1 MSVGKDMQQERLKLA
16 SELWAEEIGAEFTHT
31 KANPFL
37 PEQIN
42 HATTGKIPL
51 AVIMAPRE
59 LAEVCTLPRTPR
71 QIWFKA
77 TESVKS

>member
-1 MSVGKDMQQERLKLA
+1 MSVGKEMQQERMKLA
-16 SELWAEEIGAEFTHT
+16 NELWALEIGAEFTHT

-42 HATTGKIPL
+42 HATTGNIPL

-59 LAEVCTLPRTPR
+59 LSEVGLRPRVMFKNAESRFV
-71 QIWFKA
+71 
-77 TESVKS
+77 